1 MNKQEFIDELRGTLA
16 VELGS
21 GLVEENVKYYETYIN
36 SQIRQGKSEEQVMA
50 ELGSPRLIAKS
61 IVEAV
66 KGGENI
72 GSEYKTA
79 QNDNGGTHYR
89 DAGYHGTEY
98 RDAGR
103 RDGYGTG
110 GTGRGGIKV
119 RKLPTWLLVLI
130 VVGIVGVVIS
140 LLVAVVW
147 WLAPVILIIWFVTFL
162 VKMIKRSS

>member
-1 MNKQEFIDELRGTLA
+1 M
-16 VELGS
+16 
-21 GLVEENVKYYETYIN
+21 
-36 SQIRQGKSEEQVMA
+36 GKSEEQVMA

-89 DAGYHGTEY
+89 DAGYRGAY
-98 RDAGR
+98 RDQR
-103 RDGYGTG
+103 SEEGYETG
-110 GTGRGGIKV
+110 GAGMRGMKI

-130 VVGIVGVVIS
+130 VIGIIGVVLS
-140 LLVAVVW
+140 LVVAVVW
-147 WLAPVILIIWFVTFL
+147 WLAPVILVIWFVTFL
-162 VKMIKRSS
+162 FKMIKRSS